1 MTDYRKMWSDLGMD
15 LEKHDLLTSA
25 LPLVYEEVYLQQKD
39 RPQAMEYFDL
49 VVAEIHSLRIAELVE
64 HRRRGGKVCGAFCVF
79 VPVEIVRAAGAIAV
93 GLCGGSQF
101 WIPDGEKV
109 LPRNLCPLIKAS
121 LGARLS
127 GTCPYFQSCDLL
139 IGETTCDGKKKAWE
153 VLGEFAP
160 VYVMDLPQ
168 MKRPQDLA
176 AWRKEIELFLA
187 MMEELTGCR
196 VTPERLAEE
205 IRLQNR
211 LRRALERLYRA
222 RKADPVP
229 VSGKDVLLVTQVS
242 FYDDPSR
249 FIEKTEAVAAE
260 AEERI
265 ASGRGVFPSGA
276 PRILVTG
283 TPMAIPNWKLHHI
296 IETAGAVV
304 VCEETCTGTRFFEH
318 QVDESG
324 QTLEEQLQALAERY
338 LKINCSCFTPN
349 PGRIDDILRL
359 VEEYRADGVIYYNL
373 QFCHGY
379 AIEYYAVEKALK
391 ARGIPV
397 MKVET
402 DYSEEDAG
410 QLRTRVEAFLE
421 MLR

>member
-1 MTDYRKMWSDLGMD
+1 MTDYRRMWSDLNMD
-15 LEKHDLLTSA
+15 LEKHDQLMNA
-25 LPLVYEEVYLQQKD
+25 LPLVYEDVFLRQAG
-39 RPQAMEYFDL
+39 RPRAMDYFDS
-49 VVAEIHSLRIAELVE
+49 VVAEIHSERIAELQA
-64 HRRRGGKVCGAFCVF
+64 HKNQGGKICGAFCVF
-79 VPVEIVRAAGAIAV
+79 VPVEIARAAGAIAV

-101 WIPDGEKV
+101 WVPDGEKV

-121 LGARLS
+121 VGARLS

-153 VLGEFAP
+153 VLNEYAP

-168 MKRPQDLA
+168 MKRPRDLA
-176 AWRKEIELFLA
+176 AWREETGLFLDK
-187 MMEELTGCR
+187 MEELTGQR
-196 VTPERLAEE
+196 VTAEKLAVE
-205 IRLQNR
+205 IRRQNR

-222 RKADPVP
+222 RQADPVP
-229 VSGKDVLLVTQVS
+229 VSGKDALLVTQVG
-242 FYDDPSR
+242 FYDDPDR
-249 FIEKTEAVAAE
+249 FIERTEALAAE

-265 ASGRGVFPSGA
+265 AAGEGVFGAGA

-296 IETAGAVV
+296 IESAGAAVV
-304 VCEETCTGTRFFEH
+304 GEETCTGTRFFAH
-318 QVDESG
+318 QVDEG
-324 QTLEEQLQALAERY
+324 GVTLEEQLQALAERY

-349 PGRIDDILRL
+349 PGRIEDILRL
-359 VEEYRADGVIYYNL
+359 VGETRADGVVYYNL

-379 AIEYYAVEKALK
+379 AVEYHAVEKALK
-391 ARGIPV
+391 ERGIPV

-402 DYSEEDAG
+402 DYGEEDTG
-410 QLRTRVEAFLE
+410 QLSTRVEAFIE